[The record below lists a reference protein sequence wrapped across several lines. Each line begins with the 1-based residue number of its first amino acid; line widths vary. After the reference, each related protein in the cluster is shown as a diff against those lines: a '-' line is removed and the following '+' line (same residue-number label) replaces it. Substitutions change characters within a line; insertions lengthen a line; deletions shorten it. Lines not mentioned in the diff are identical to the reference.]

1 MDDSARLPPP
11 ALLPFKGRQ
20 PRCVGAQGE
29 GGGEAADVSAEHRAC
44 AQAAPRR
51 QAARD
56 VCRPWLPHVKTSGES
71 ASVGRRHRK
80 KHGLPKDWQPEDA
93 EPAAAHRPQE
103 GAAVEGAHRGKRR
116 YGGSSSDEE
125 HRHKR

>member
-1 MDDSARLPPP
+1 M
-11 ALLPFKGRQ
+11 
-20 PRCVGAQGE
+20 
-29 GGGEAADVSAEHRAC
+29 
-44 AQAAPRR
+44 
-51 QAARD
+51 
-56 VCRPWLPHVKTSGES
+56 
-71 ASVGRRHRK
+71 RRHRK

-93 EPAAAHRPQE
+93 EPAATHRPQE

>member
-1 MDDSARLPPP
+1 MKAEAKRQMYLQSTEPAPKLRLVGKLLEMY
-11 ALLPFKGRQ
+11 ALGCRT
-20 PRCVGAQGE
+20 
-29 GGGEAADVSAEHRAC
+29 
-44 AQAAPRR
+44 
-51 QAARD
+51 
-56 VCRPWLPHVKTSGES
+56 CRPWLPHVKTSGES